1 MQEFYVILYNAGDP
15 FDDEEILD
23 VDSNLFDSKESAE
36 TYTKN
41 TYGEYRCYIREVKLF
56 KGA

>member
-1 MQEFYVILYNAGDP
+1 MLEFYVILYNAGDP
-15 FDDEEILD
+15 FNDEEILD

-36 TYTKN
+36 TYAKN
-41 TYGEYRCYIREVKLF
+41 TYGHRCYIRKVKLF